1 MAAAVANAKF
11 VAGDKVI
18 CAEWFGEEPLP
29 APKWYRR
36 MQSEMDRA
44 EYEYVIRSLE
54 RSVEALQRDNRFA
67 PVPSV
72 PDHLLVEWSDNDLLH
87 AVFRGWGVRDLERR
101 LTALE
106 AGKAQAARKVQTIFA
121 TDEAD
126 KERQIAE
133 MLLTGT
139 LAASD
144 GLICLT
150 GRPPPDH
157 LERT

>member
-1 MAAAVANAKF
+1 M
-11 VAGDKVI
+11 
-18 CAEWFGEEPLP
+18 
-29 APKWYRR
+29 
-36 MQSEMDRA
+36 
-44 EYEYVIRSLE
+44 
-54 RSVEALQRDNRFA
+54 
-67 PVPSV
+67 
-72 PDHLLVEWSDNDLLH
+72 
-87 AVFRGWGVRDLERR
+87 RDLERR

-133 MLLTGT
+133 MLLTGA

-144 GLICLT
+144 GIICLT

-157 LERT
+157 QQR

>member
-1 MAAAVANAKF
+1 MTSRNIAARIVKLEGTRRRPDEILLVWRKPESDVAAAVANAKF

-87 AVFRGWGVRDLERR
+87 AVLGVG
-101 LTALE
+101 A
-106 AGKAQAARKVQTIFA
+106 
-121 TDEAD
+121 
-126 KERQIAE
+126 
-133 MLLTGT
+133 
-139 LAASD
+139 
-144 GLICLT
+144 
-150 GRPPPDH
+150 
-157 LERT
+157 